1 MSVPFT
7 PCFYHPEKAA
17 ITVCERCRRPICLE
31 DKRIFKD
38 EETKHSYFY
47 FYYGLFNSKTI
58 VKRFDLCV
66 LCNGTMLK
74 LKANSS
80 KDSLKF
86 LPFIG
91 LLFLIAIFA
100 LTRSTNNLIWVVLTV
115 ILLIIVSLG
124 IIAPVIINL
133 ASERDAK
140 IDVLTLLM
148 NAHIQT
154 GSTTRVGSA
163 VNANNISLN
172 SSSNPV
178 KKINN
183 LTKSLDA
190 FSLQCYECGSQLT
203 LQDKFSQNCGNTTHE
218 ELIDFYHVAKKEL

>member
-17 ITVCERCRRPICLE
+17 ITVCERCRRPICLA
-31 DKRIFKD
+31 DKRIFK
-38 EETKHSYFY
+38 EEENKHSYFY
-47 FYYGLFNSKTI
+47 FYYGLFNSRTI

-91 LLFLIAIFA
+91 LLFLIAIFS
-100 LTRSTNNLIWVVLTV
+100 LIEYSNNLIWVVLTV
-115 ILLIIVSLG
+115 ILCIIVCLG

-140 IDVLTLLM
+140 IDVLTVLM
-148 NAHIQT
+148 NSHIQPNKK
-154 GSTTRVGSA
+154 TRVVPS
-163 VNANNISLN
+163 IDF
-172 SSSNPV
+172 V
-178 KKINN
+178 KMKNN
-183 LTKSLDA
+183 LTKSQDV

-203 LQDKFSQNCGNTTHE
+203 LQDKFCQNCGNTTHE
-218 ELIDFYHVAKKEL
+218 ELMNFYKVTKNGL